1 MKKDSN
7 FNIFNEKENKIEY
20 CFSKLLY
27 YAEYIKFHPKY
38 KYINNEIFII
48 LTDIK
53 KWLKIYIKCK
63 SLKYINIDEIDKI
76 LKIMDN
82 LIKNENIN
90 NESEE
95 ILELYICL
103 KDLIILKTI

>member
-27 YAEYIKFHPKY
+27 YAEYIKIHPKY

-53 KWLKIYIKCK
+53 KWLKTYIKYK
-63 SLKYINIDEIDKI
+63 SLIKINH
-76 LKIMDN
+76 LK
-82 LIKNENIN
+82 LKKVKHNIIIFP
-90 NESEE
+90 EDVSEE
-95 ILELYICL
+95 KYVEITEFNYWILN
-103 KDLIILKTI
+103 LIILREY